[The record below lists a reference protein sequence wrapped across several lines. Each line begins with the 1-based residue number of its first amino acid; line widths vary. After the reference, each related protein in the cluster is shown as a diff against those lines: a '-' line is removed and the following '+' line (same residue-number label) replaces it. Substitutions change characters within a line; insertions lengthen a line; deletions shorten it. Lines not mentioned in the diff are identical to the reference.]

1 MCLLPKAEGDHTFYM
16 YCMHVAMA
24 TCVAAHV
31 PTVVHHVVHATSTI
45 CALYMYIY
53 YIIVYCIN
61 TINNIALC
69 FHCTFPIHN
78 VKNNLCD
85 I

>member
-1 MCLLPKAEGDHTFYM
+1 MCVLPKAEGGHTSYM

-31 PTVVHHVVHATSTI
+31 PTVVHHLGHATSTI

-53 YIIVYCIN
+53 YIILDCII

-78 VKNNLCD
+78 VKK
-85 I
+85 